1 MVDIDWFIA
10 LIYQVLSHF
19 FRACIENNMNW
30 FTKINI
36 YDVVCLTVDYND
48 KR

>member
-36 YDVVCLTVDYND
+36 MMLFANLLIAM
-48 KR
+48 KNP